1 MAFWIR
7 GKQEEVRIVD
17 FLIQVKESISARGE
31 FVFRLRELAFTVHLQ
46 SAIRHATYASSY
58 KFIIQYF
65 V

>member
-46 SAIRHATYASSY
+46 SAISHTTYASSY